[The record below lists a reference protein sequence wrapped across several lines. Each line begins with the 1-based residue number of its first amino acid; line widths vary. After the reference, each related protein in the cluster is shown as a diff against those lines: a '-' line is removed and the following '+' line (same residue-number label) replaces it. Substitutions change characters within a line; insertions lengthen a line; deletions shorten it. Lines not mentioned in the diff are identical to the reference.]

1 MTPVEPLVSKQV
13 GRYTTQFRGRLGGVS
28 AASGACLPGRF
39 PRAGGVFPPIASA
52 RTDRFPTGVGP
63 CAVDAPVLAPPAL
76 TADQYSCFMDS
87 PAPARRVVV
96 TGLGALTPLG
106 HSVDEF
112 WDALLAGESGAAPIT
127 KFDASD
133 VRTKIACEVSGFDPT
148 DYMDAKLAKRQ
159 DPFSQYAL
167 AVAQQAFD
175 DANLDTEALDPAV
188 RDDIGVV
195 FGTGVGG
202 SNLFVDSVLDL
213 DENGARHISPF
224 FVPMM
229 ISNMAA
235 GLVAMEHTLRGPNH
249 CVVSACATGNDAIT
263 DGLLL
268 LRQGHAE
275 AMLVGGTE
283 ASINELCVGG
293 FASMRALSTRND
305 APTKAS
311 RPFDADRDG
320 FVPAEGAGA
329 LMLETLD
336 HARKRDAPIYAEV
349 AGVGKSNDAHHYA
362 APDPD
367 GRGAALAMDKAL
379 DDAGLAP
386 TDVQHINMHATSTPV
401 GDVIES
407 DAVKDVFGDHAYD
420 LNLSATKS
428 MTGHMLGAAGTA
440 EAIASI
446 LAIRD
451 GRVPP
456 TINLDT
462 PGEDCDLNY
471 TPNEPAER
479 DVSAALTNAFG
490 FGGHNTTIALTAFD
504 E

>member
-1 MTPVEPLVSKQV
+1 M
-13 GRYTTQFRGRLGGVS
+13 
-28 AASGACLPGRF
+28 A
-39 PRAGGVFPPIASA
+39 
-52 RTDRFPTGVGP
+52 
-63 CAVDAPVLAPPAL
+63 
-76 TADQYSCFMDS
+76 S
-87 PAPARRVVV
+87 PATDRRVVV

-112 WDALLAGESGAAPIT
+112 WDALLAGESGAGPIT

-133 VRTKIACEVSGFDPT
+133 VRTKIACEVNDFDPT
-148 DYMDAKLAKRQ
+148 DYMEAKLARRQ
-159 DPFSQYAL
+159 DLFSQYAL

-175 DANLDTEALDPAV
+175 DAGLDTEALDPET
-188 RDDIGVV
+188 RDEIGVI

-235 GLVAMEHTLRGPNH
+235 GLIAMEHTLRGPNH

-268 LRQGHAE
+268 LRQGHAR

-305 APTKAS
+305 EPTKAS

-329 LMLETLD
+329 LMLETLE
-336 HARKRDAPIYAEV
+336 HARERNAPIYAEV
-349 AGVGKSNDAHHYA
+349 AGVGKSNDAHHFA

-367 GRGAALAMDKAL
+367 GRGAALAMEKAL
-379 DDAGLAP
+379 DDADLAP
-386 TDVQHINMHATSTPV
+386 TDVQHINMHATSTPK

-440 EAIASI
+440 EAIAAI
-446 LAIRD
+446 LAIGN
-451 GRVPP
+451 GRIPP

-462 PGEDCDLNY
+462 LGDDCDLNY
-471 TPNEPAER
+471 TANEPAER
-479 DVSAALTNAFG
+479 EVSAALTNAFG
-490 FGGHNTTIALTAFD
+490 FGGHNTTVAFAAFD
-504 E
+504 D